1 MVDRIITLLEKGR
14 LLENDNSISGYKI
27 TEIDKTSDEFF
38 FITKNLDMNR
48 AKDVCLYEVTVYKN
62 FEEGGK
68 KYTGSSTVTI
78 HPTMND
84 NEIET
89 VLKDASFAAGLV
101 KNEYYP
107 LAKPDNKGLRS
118 SQELLPENVAGD
130 VADAAFKADHYTDGR
145 INSAEL
151 FVNREDIRII
161 NSNGV
166 DVSYKKSSV
175 DLEFVAEWKKG
186 SSSVEQY
193 RFLTFSR
200 FNAEKVTEEV
210 DKYLNMS
217 RERAEAQPT
226 PSLKNIPVLLTGA
239 PVKTFFS
246 YYYSQTNAEYI
257 YNHFSTAKQ
266 GESIQGDLVKGDSI
280 TMSLIPLLEGSTKS
294 SPYDGDGYSLSEVTV
309 IKDGKVER
317 LWGDVRH
324 SYYLGIEPTGSIG
337 NFKIEPG
344 SKSIEEMKSQP
355 YLELLSFSDFQMDD
369 TTGDFAGEIRLGRY
383 FDGTKTY
390 PVTGGSISGNIR
402 QVQENMYFSRE
413 TVQENSFLGPKTIQL
428 FNVSLAGA
436 EK

>member
-1 MVDRIITLLEKGR
+1 MVDRIIALLKK
-14 LLENDNSISGYKI
+14 DNSISGYKI
-27 TEIDKTSDEFF
+27 TEITKTSDEFF
-38 FITKNLDMNR
+38 FIAKNLDMNR
-48 AKDVCLYEVTVYKN
+48 AKDVCLYNVTVYKN
-62 FEEGGK
+62 YEEGGK
-68 KYTGSSTVTI
+68 KYTGSSTVII

-84 NEIET
+84 NEIGK
-89 VLKDASFAAGLV
+89 VLKDAAFAAGLV

-107 LAKPDNKGLRS
+107 LAKPDS
-118 SQELLPENVAGD
+118 SRKEYHQELLPENIAGD
-130 VADAAFKADHYTDGR
+130 VADAAFKADHYDNGR

-151 FVNREDIRII
+151 FVNRENIRII

-166 DVSYKKSSV
+166 DVSFRKSSV
-175 DLEFVAEWKKG
+175 DLEFVTEWKKD

-193 RFLTFSR
+193 RFLTFSK
-200 FNAEKVTEEV
+200 FDADKVTEEV

-226 PSLKNIPVLLTGA
+226 PSVKGIPVLLTGA

-257 YNHFSTAKQ
+257 YNHFSAAKQ
-266 GESIQGDLVKGDSI
+266 GESIQGDSIKGDSV
-280 TMSLIPLLEGSTKS
+280 TMSLIPLLKGSTKS
-294 SPYDGDGYSLSEVTV
+294 SPYDGDGYPLSEVTI

-317 LWGDVRH
+317 IWGDVRH

-344 SKSIEEMKSQP
+344 TKSIEEIKSNP

-369 TTGDFAGEIRLGRY
+369 TTGDFAGEIRLGIY

-402 QVQENMYFSRE
+402 QVQENMYFSKE
-413 TVQENSFLGPKTIQL
+413 TEQENNFFGPKTIQL
-428 FNVSLAGA
+428 LNVSLAGA

>member
-1 MVDRIITLLEKGR
+1 MIDRIKALLMK
-14 LLENDNSISGYKI
+14 DTSISGYKI
-27 TEIDKTSDEFF
+27 LEIAKTSDEFF
-38 FITKNLDMNR
+38 FIAKNLDMNR
-48 AKDVCLYEVTVYKN
+48 AKDVCIYQVTVYKN
-62 FEEGGK
+62 FEEGLK
-68 KYTGSSTVTI
+68 KYTGSSTMTI
-78 HPTMND
+78 HPAMND
-84 NEIET
+84 SEIEK

-107 LAKPDNKGLRS
+107 LAKPSNNKREAS
-118 SQELLPENVAGD
+118 EELIPENIAGD
-130 VADAAFKADHYTDGR
+130 IVDAAFKADHYNNGR
-145 INSAEL
+145 LNSAEL
-151 FVNREDIRII
+151 FVNRENIRII

-166 DVSYKKSSV
+166 DISYKNSSV
-175 DLEFVAEWKKG
+175 NLEFVAEWKKD

-193 RFLTFSR
+193 RFLAFSR
-200 FNAEKVTEEV
+200 FNADKVTGEV

-226 PSLKNIPVLLTGA
+226 PSVKNIPILLTGS

-246 YYYSQTNAEYI
+246 YYYSQVNAEYI

-266 GESIQGDLVKGDSI
+266 GENIQGDSIKGDSV

-294 SPYDGDGYSLSEVTV
+294 SPYDEDGCPLSEVTI
-309 IKDGKVER
+309 IKGGKVEK

-324 SYYLGIEPTGSIG
+324 SYYLGIEPTGNIG
-337 NFKIEPG
+337 NFKVEPG
-344 SKSIEEMKSQP
+344 TKSIEEMKSQP

-402 QVQENMYFSRE
+402 QVQENMYFSKE
-413 TVQENSFLGPKTIQL
+413 TDQENNFLGPKAIQL
-428 FNVSLAGA
+428 FNASLAGA
-436 EK
+436 E